1 AVFIHGASLDAQTV
15 ERARSEGCRVFAEFA
30 TLNGKYGD
38 YVAHH
43 PEAHPLDEA
52 GRPVEPATW
61 FLGACPTDPGFRAY
75 RMQALRDLLREL
87 PSLDGVWMDYLH
99 WHAQFKD
106 PYPIFEKTCF
116 NNSCLTS
123 FQEASGVTVPDGPI
137 EERSE
142 WIFMHAARQWEDW
155 RVSVL
160 ADWAREIHQIVKA
173 HNPQALVGNYQ
184 VAWKDD
190 DLASVRRR
198 CLGLDFTELAPF
210 VDVFSPMI
218 YHGRSGKT
226 PAYVKEYVDYFGEPF
241 DLQRDAFPGCGRSSR
256 LTTNHVSNRRTLL
269 EFSPTVAVVGVR
281 G

>member
-1 AVFIHGASLDAQTV
+1 MADWLLIS
-15 ERARSEGCRVFAEFA
+15 
-30 TLNGKYGD
+30 N
-38 YVAHH
+38 
-43 PEAHPLDEA
+43 
-52 GRPVEPATW
+52 
-61 FLGACPTDPGFRAY
+61 AC
-75 RMQALRDLLREL
+75 
-87 PSLDGVWMDYLH
+87 
-99 WHAQFKD
+99 
-106 PYPIFEKTCF
+106 
-116 NNSCLTS
+116 
-123 FQEASGVTVPDGPI
+123 
-137 EERSE
+137 
-142 WIFMHAARQWEDW
+142 IFMHAARQWEDW

-198 CLGLDFTELAPF
+198 CLGLDFNELTPF
-210 VDVFSPMI
+210 VDAFSPML

-226 PAYVKEYVDYFGEPF
+226 PAYVKEYVDYFGERF

-256 LTTNHVSNRRTLL
+256 LTTNHVSNRRNLL